1 MDEKILIRE
10 GAAATGATG
19 AAGFAGGLGGLI
31 LGGLAGYALSRWNGN
46 GWNGNGNNGCG
57 CGCGCNSGAQRV
69 FTQGDV
75 DNLLATKNTEYNL
88 GSQISQSQFQSA
100 LLAEQANTAQA
111 RALCDTTY
119 EIVGQIGNVRE
130 AAMQQTFELSRQMAS
145 CCCELKQE
153 IAGVVSAFQAEK
165 INALR
170 DEILFLKLR
179 PTTTT
184 TTSTTPAA

>member
-1 MDEKILIRE
+1 MDEKIIVRE
-10 GAAATGATG
+10 SENMSAPGLL
-19 AAGFAGGLGGLI
+19 GGVGGLI
-31 LGGLAGYALSRWNGN
+31 VGGLAGYALSRWN
-46 GWNGNGNNGCG
+46 NNGCG
-57 CGCGCNSGAQRV
+57 CGNNGYNYGCGCGPVRV

-75 DNLLATKNTEYNL
+75 DNLLATKNSEYAL
-88 GSQISQSQFQSA
+88 GSQIAEAKYQNA
-100 LLAEQANTAQA
+100 LYAEQANTAQA

-119 EIVGQIGNVRE
+119 EIVNQIGNVRE
-130 AAMQQTFELSRQMAS
+130 AGMKQTFDLSRQMAE

-165 INALR
+165 ISALR

-184 TTSTTPAA
+184 TTSTTPTV

>member
-1 MDEKILIRE
+1 MDEKIIVRE
-10 GAAATGATG
+10 SENMSAPGLL
-19 AAGFAGGLGGLI
+19 GGVGGLI
-31 LGGLAGYALSRWNGN
+31 VGGLAGYALSRWN
-46 GWNGNGNNGCG
+46 NGNCGCNNNGCG
-57 CGCGCNSGAQRV
+57 CGPVRV

-75 DNLLATKNTEYNL
+75 DNLLATKNTEYAL
-88 GSQISQSQFQSA
+88 GTQIANSQFQTA

-119 EIVGQIGNVRE
+119 EIVNQIGSVRQ
-130 AAMQQTFELSRQMAS
+130 ATMQQTFDLSRQMAD

-165 INALR
+165 ISALR
-170 DEILFLKLR
+170 DEILYLKLK

-184 TTSTTPAA
+184 TTGA